1 VAPVGIV
8 RAKREFGQIAPGLL
22 PADGVERL
30 LNVGGVAF
38 VLFCVFGMYIITGG
52 ALLPLLWA
60 MPFGFV
66 TIGGASVGILV
77 AGNSRKVIGQ
87 TLNDLKKV
95 AAGSRFHK
103 VDYVDLLCLLF
114 FLVKLDAAKG
124 ALALEGHIEDA
135 GLSPAFQYFPKILAN
150 RTVTAMVCDYLR
162 IVGLNADDP
171 YQIED
176 LMARELK
183 KILAEELRGAHA
195 LRNIADGIPA
205 LGIVV
210 AVLGVMRAMGHM
222 AQPRAVVGAM
232 IADALVGTFLG
243 VLLAYGVVA
252 PISNRITAVV
262 EEDAKYFEVI
272 RAVLVAHLHGNAPQV
287 SVEMGRKMAPSEYMP
302 DYLELEEQIDSFR
315 FIDLRR

>member
-1 VAPVGIV
+1 MM
-8 RAKREFGQIAPGLL
+8 EWNGLL
-22 PADGVERL
+22 
-30 LNVGGVAF
+30 NIGGVGF
-38 VLFCVFGMYIITGG
+38 VLFCVFGMYILAGG

-77 AGNSRKVIGQ
+77 AGNSRNVIAQ
-87 TLNDLKKV
+87 TLNDLKKIT
-95 AAGSRFHK
+95 AGSRFHK

-124 ALALEGHIEDA
+124 PLALENHIEDA

-183 KILAEELRGAHA
+183 KILKEALRGAHA
-195 LRNIADGIPA
+195 LRNMADGMPA
-205 LGIVV
+205 IGIVV
-210 AVLGVMRAMGHM
+210 AVLGVMKAMGHM
-222 AQPRAVVGAM
+222 AQPPAAVGAM

-243 VLLAYGVVA
+243 VLLAYGVIA
-252 PISNRITAVV
+252 PVSNRITAVV

-287 SVEMGRKMAPSEYMP
+287 SVEMGRKMVPSEYMP

>member
-1 VAPVGIV
+1 MM
-8 RAKREFGQIAPGLL
+8 EW
-22 PADGVERL
+22 DRL

-52 ALLPLLWA
+52 AVLPLLWA
-60 MPFGFV
+60 MPFGFI
-66 TIGGASVGILV
+66 TIGGASVGILA
-77 AGNSRKVIGQ
+77 AGNSRNVIEQ
-87 TLNDLKKV
+87 TLDDLKKV

-103 VDYVDLLCLLF
+103 VDYVDLLCLLY

-183 KILAEELRGAHA
+183 KILQEQLRGARE
-195 LRNIADGIPA
+195 LRNMADGMPA

-210 AVLGVMRAMGHM
+210 AVLGVMKAMGHVG
-222 AQPRAVVGAM
+222 QPPAALGAM

-252 PISNRITAVV
+252 PIANRIAAVV

-272 RAVLVAHLHGNAPQV
+272 RAVLVAHLHHNAPEV
-287 SVEMGRKMAPSEYMP
+287 SVEMGRKMVPSEYMP
-302 DYLELEEQIDSFR
+302 EYLELEAHIDSFK